1 MEAKPQEECN
11 VKFMLKL
18 AIAPLLALAA
28 VNLPLSSA
36 VAQALK
42 PVAVVSIASIK
53 ENLADVDY
61 ITRAAGMADYGNTAR
76 FFAGAMTSGIDK
88 DRPIGMYFVPQND
101 EFHAVAFMPLEPNGL
116 ATIFKIHKEK
126 LGEPKDLGDGVW
138 EAGTNKTVFI
148 KEQGGWA
155 FVAENKEAL
164 KGLPP
169 DPAALIGD
177 LPKSYNVAA
186 KLMVQNIPEKLKR
199 TGLDEIKLGIE
210 RFLDSPAARQ
220 GRIDRDQARQ
230 MTSVYVANIEKL
242 ANEADELYLGFGVS
256 EAAKNLVVDIGFSAK
271 EGSSLASSMAMQ
283 VDAKTNF
290 AGFALPEA
298 AITMNL
304 SSKAAPEDIAQ
315 TAAAI
320 KAARAQWS
328 KHVDD
333 APEIPADK
341 REAIKAIIGPLFGMI
356 EKTIATG
363 QLDGGAVVVLLPKS
377 LSFAAGG
384 AVADGAEVEKVL
396 KSLGD
401 VGKDIASFPKLEL
414 NYGSLGDLKLSR
426 LTAPIPDR
434 NREAREIL
442 GDQLE
447 IVVGIGPKTVI
458 VAGGKEA
465 EGLLKKVLDGSTQ
478 QPNKAVSPFNLSIA
492 LLPILKFSQSVDQ
505 NPIVTELIT
514 ALERSKSDR
523 IVIANRPG
531 ARSNITRIEIQ
542 EGVVQ
547 AIGDA
552 AKRIMA
558 RQNRGAQ

>member
-1 MEAKPQEECN
+1 
-11 VKFMLKL
+11 VKFLLKL
-18 AIAPLLALAA
+18 ALVPLFALTA
-28 VNLPLSSA
+28 VSLPLSSA

-53 ENLADVDY
+53 ETLADVDY

-76 FFAGAMTSGIDK
+76 FFTGAMASGIDK
-88 DRPIGMYFVPQND
+88 ERPIGMYFVPQND

-138 EAGTNKTVFI
+138 EAGTNKSVFI

-155 FVAENKEAL
+155 FVAENKEGL
-164 KGLPP
+164 KVLPQ
-169 DPAALIGD
+169 DPSTLLGD
-177 LPKSYNVAA
+177 LPKSYNFAA
-186 KLMVQNIPEKLKR
+186 KLFVQNIPEKLKR

-220 GRIDRDQARQ
+220 GKIDRDQARQ
-230 MTSVYVANIEKL
+230 MTAVYVANIEKL
-242 ANEADELYLGFGVS
+242 ANEAEELYIGFGIN
-256 EAAKNLVVDIGFSAK
+256 EASKHTVLDIGFAAK
-271 EGSSLASSMAMQ
+271 EGTSLASSMAMQ
-283 VDAKTNF
+283 VDATTNF

-304 SSKAAPEDIAQ
+304 SSKAGPDDIAQ
-315 TAAAI
+315 TAAAMN
-320 KAARAQWS
+320 AARAQWF
-328 KHVDD
+328 KLVDD

-341 REAIKAIIGPLFGMI
+341 REAIKAILGPLFGII
-356 EKTIATG
+356 EKTVATG

-377 LSFAAGG
+377 LSFAGGG

-396 KSLGD
+396 KSIADG
-401 VGKDIASFPKLEL
+401 GKDVANFPKLQL

-434 NREAREIL
+434 NREARDIL

-447 IVVGIGPKTVI
+447 IIVGVGPKTVI
-458 VAGGKEA
+458 VAGGREA
-465 EGLLKKVLDGSTQ
+465 EGLLKKVLDSSTQ

-492 LLPILKFSQSVDQ
+492 LLPILKFSKSFDE
-505 NPIVTELIT
+505 NPIVSDLIA
-514 ALERSKSDR
+514 ALERSGGDH
-523 IVIANRPG
+523 IVVANRPG

-542 EGVVQ
+542 EGVIQ
-547 AIGDA
+547 AIGDT
-552 AKRIMA
+552 AKRTMA
-558 RQNRGAQ
+558 RQQRGAQ